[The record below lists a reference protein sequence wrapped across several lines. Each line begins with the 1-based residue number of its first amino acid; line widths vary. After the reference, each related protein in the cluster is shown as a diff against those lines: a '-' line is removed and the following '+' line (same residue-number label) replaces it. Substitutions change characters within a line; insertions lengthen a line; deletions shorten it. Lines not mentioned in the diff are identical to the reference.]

1 LVADSGNPALT
12 GICCINLDHRVSDA
26 QVAAIFE
33 AAAELRWEFQ
43 AAAQPD
49 PAVQMYPCLS

>member
-1 LVADSGNPALT
+1 
-12 GICCINLDHRVSDA
+12 LDQRVSDA

-33 AAAELRWEFQ
+33 AAAELRREFQ

-49 PAVQMYPCLS
+49 PAVPVNPCLS